1 MNFDNKVPIA
11 VIVTVILQAI
21 GLIWW
26 VSQQAFTVDNLK
38 EEVGGL
44 SSKMAIEQNV
54 NLRRDVAEHDRKIK
68 AIMEELREHGTMG
81 NMMAKMMQKS
91 AVMQKDVERNQELI
105 DELWD
110 ELEDHQDSHK
120 ANRNDGR

>member
-11 VIVTVILQAI
+11 VIVTVILQAV

-105 DELWD
+105 DELWG
-110 ELEDHQDSHK
+110 ELEDHQDTHK